1 MYLMRRRTMF
11 TGREWINSTALI
23 ASDDLILRSEA
34 RSVLKE
40 MQIGSTCSGRNG
52 FDKSGSLHQ
61 IRGDSP

>member
-1 MYLMRRRTMF
+1 M
-11 TGREWINSTALI
+11 NSTALI